1 MLDTA
6 SGATE
11 PDDDS
16 GNPVKPGDT
25 ITLTNHSLQLLRR
38 G

>member
-1 MLDTA
+1 VLDTA
-6 SGATE
+6 SGVAE

-16 GNPVKPGDT
+16 PVKPGDT
-25 ITLTNHSLQLLRR
+25 ITVTNNSLQLLRR